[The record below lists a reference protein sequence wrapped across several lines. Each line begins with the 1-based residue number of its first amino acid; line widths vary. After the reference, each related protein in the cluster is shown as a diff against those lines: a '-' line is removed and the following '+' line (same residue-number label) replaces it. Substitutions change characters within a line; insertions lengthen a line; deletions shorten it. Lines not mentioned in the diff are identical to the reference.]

1 MCGKRRKTMCNRA
14 WLWWV
19 VGLAAVGFALLLALA
34 VWQRLGS
41 GGLMADH
48 ATAAIRAW
56 SHDRALG

>member
-1 MCGKRRKTMCNRA
+1 MCNRA

-34 VWQRLGS
+34 VWQRLGRS
-41 GGLMADH
+41 GLMADH